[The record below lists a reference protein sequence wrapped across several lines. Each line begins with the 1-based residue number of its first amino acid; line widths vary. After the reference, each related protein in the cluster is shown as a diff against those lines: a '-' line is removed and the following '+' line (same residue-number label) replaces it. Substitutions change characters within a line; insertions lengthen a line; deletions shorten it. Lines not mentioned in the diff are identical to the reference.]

1 MKFEINLSLL
11 VMFLITEQFRYSFK
25 TSRDLVNDETINKT
39 VYTSN
44 QGVSITN
51 NSITIILMFQVME

>member
-11 VMFLITEQFRYSFK
+11 VMFLITEQFRYSLK